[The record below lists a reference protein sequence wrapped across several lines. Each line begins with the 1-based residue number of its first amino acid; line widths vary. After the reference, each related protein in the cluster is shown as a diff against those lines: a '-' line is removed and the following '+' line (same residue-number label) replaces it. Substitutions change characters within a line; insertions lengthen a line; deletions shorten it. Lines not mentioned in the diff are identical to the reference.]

1 MTYNRDI
8 ILKTKRKTYQ
18 ELDREIKSLRFRLA
32 EAEQTLVAIRAG
44 EVDALV
50 VSGESGEQVYTLKGA
65 DHPYRVLI
73 QALNEAALT
82 LTAEGT
88 ILYCNRCLSEM
99 TKTTPEQL
107 LGSSIQG
114 IIKSGERK
122 VFGKTLRQSAEGP
135 SRKEFNIRAADG
147 SLVPALFSI
156 KNLEIEGMTA
166 FCVVITDITDRKRTE
181 DALQRSEQHYRALF
195 QEGERMRD
203 ELQRLSREIL
213 RVQEEER
220 TRISREIHDEIGQA
234 LTAISL
240 NLEKCKTNGKPSEV
254 KRKIQSVQNLVEK
267 ASDFI
272 HLFSHQI
279 HPSMLEDLGLFP
291 AVRSLVRV
299 LQKNTGMRVNLK
311 LSGTP
316 ERANIEQKVALYRI
330 VQESLTNVL
339 KHSGTRNAMVM
350 IRKSPE
356 GITLQVVDNGKGFEL
371 PGISGTREKRQGFG
385 ILGMRERARLVGARF
400 MILSRPGK
408 GTRVRVHLPLAGG
421 GRIAKL
427 KEPQNGKNQSRPR

>member
-1 MTYNRDI
+1 MTYNRNI
-8 ILKTKRKTYQ
+8 ILTTKRKTYQ
-18 ELDREIKSLRFRLA
+18 ELNREIESLRFRLE

-44 EVDALV
+44 GVDALV

-73 QALNEAALT
+73 QALNEAAVT

-88 ILYCNRCLSEM
+88 ILYCNSRFSEM

-107 LGSSIQG
+107 LGSSIQD
-114 IIKSGERK
+114 IIKSAERK

-135 SRKEFNIRAADG
+135 SRKEFNIRASDG
-147 SLVPALFSI
+147 SLVPALFSV

-181 DALQRSEQHYRALF
+181 DALQRSERHYRELF
-195 QEGERMRD
+195 QEGERMQD

-240 NLEKCKTNGKPSEV
+240 NLEKLKTKGKPSEV
-254 KRKIQSVQNLVEK
+254 KGKIRLVQSLVEK
-267 ASDFI
+267 TSDFI
-272 HLFSHQI
+272 RHFSHQI
-279 HPSMLEDLGLFP
+279 HPVMLEDLGLLP
-291 AVRSLVRV
+291 ALRSFVRDF
-299 LQKNTGMRVNLK
+299 QKNTDVRVKLK
-311 LSGTP
+311 FSASV
-316 ERANIEQKVALYRI
+316 ERVSVEQKTVLYRI

-339 KHSGTRNAMVM
+339 KHSGTRNAKVM
-350 IRKSPE
+350 IGRSPK

-371 PGISGTREKRQGFG
+371 PVISGTREKGQGLG
-385 ILGMRERARLVGARF
+385 ILGMRERARIVGGKF

-408 GTRVRVHLPLAGG
+408 GTRVRVYLPLGVEQS
-421 GRIAKL
+421 AKI
-427 KEPQNGKNQSRPR
+427 ERAV